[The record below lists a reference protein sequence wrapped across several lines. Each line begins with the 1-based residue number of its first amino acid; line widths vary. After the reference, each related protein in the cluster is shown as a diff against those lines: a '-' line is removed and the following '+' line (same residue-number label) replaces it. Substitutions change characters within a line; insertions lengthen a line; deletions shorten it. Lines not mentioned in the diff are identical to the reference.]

1 MIRAGV
7 LAVIAAAVAGLVA
20 HQVFGSPLLWSIA
33 LALPVGAI
41 ALATG
46 LLSGAA
52 DANWEAVPMP
62 DTARPQLHASSL
74 AIRFTEAAQDPHR
87 FRTRVQP
94 RLRRLAIA
102 LLRGRSETAD
112 LTTVDDPRARA
123 ALGDELYAVLTD
135 KHASMPTPRRLA
147 ELLARLEE
155 R

>member
-1 MIRAGV
+1 VIRSIV
-7 LAVIAAAVAGLVA
+7 LATLAAAVAGLVA
-20 HQVFGSPLLWSIA
+20 HQVFGAPLLWSIA
-33 LALPVGAI
+33 LALPAGAL

-46 LLSGAA
+46 LLAGAA
-52 DANWEAVPMP
+52 DANWEAVPAG
-62 DTARPQLHASSL
+62 DTVRPQLHASSL
-74 AIRFTEAAQDPHR
+74 AIRFAEAAQDPHR

-102 LLRGRSETAD
+102 MLRTRSDTAD

-123 ALGDELYAVLTD
+123 ALGDELYALLTND
-135 KHASMPTPRRLA
+135 QASMPSPRRLT